1 MATTQ
6 EAKPKGA
13 ALLDGVRPSSWSSR
27 IAVVIVAALL
37 LLLLVW
43 AVRDPGQFVSQLLIE
58 LTDGAI
64 LALIALGYT
73 LVYGIIELINFAHG
87 ANFMIGSFVGV
98 TVLSGTFLSLGFFSS
113 IDASSGTALKI
124 FGMLLALFVA
134 MIT

>member
-13 ALLDGVRPSSWSSR
+13 ALMDGVRSSSWSSR

-43 AVRDPGQFVSQLLIE
+43 AVRDPGQFVSQLLIG

-64 LALIALGYT
+64 LALIAL
-73 LVYGIIELINFAHG
+73 
-87 ANFMIGSFVGV
+87 
-98 TVLSGTFLSLGFFSS
+98 
-113 IDASSGTALKI
+113 ASSS
-124 FGMLLALFVA
+124 
-134 MIT
+134 